1 MIYVSFVCV
10 FVLGIV
16 VGMNLAMYG
25 LRIMANNNLSDIEQ
39 AKFYN
44 LLIKAR
50 GR

>member
-25 LRIMANNNLSDIEQ
+25 LRILADKNLSDIEQ

-44 LLIKAR
+44 LLMKAR